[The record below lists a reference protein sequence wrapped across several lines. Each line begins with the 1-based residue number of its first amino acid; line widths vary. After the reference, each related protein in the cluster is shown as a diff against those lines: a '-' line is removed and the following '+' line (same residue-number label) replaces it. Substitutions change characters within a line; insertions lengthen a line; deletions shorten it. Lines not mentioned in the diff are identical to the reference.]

1 METKDNHPIGD
12 TLRMNKTTSRFFGI
26 LMISV
31 VFGSVA
37 FPQTRSNPTGN
48 DYASNPRWI
57 EMMEDPKTNFFEI
70 QKAFYT
76 YWQGR
81 ATHRGDGYKPFKRWE
96 YYWQSR
102 VNSDG
107 SFPPA
112 GQILHEYKRFAAEQP
127 EGSGFK
133 SGNANWLE
141 LGPKTRIDVGGYVG
155 IGRLNAIVCHPSD
168 TSIVYAGAPSGGL
181 WKSTDGGKNWI
192 VLTDRMPSLG
202 ISSILIHP
210 SKPNDILVGTGDRDH
225 GDARGIG
232 VIHSSD
238 GGVNWEMNNNGMGNV
253 TVGMMDRSETDP
265 DFILAATNGGIFKT
279 KDGGAHWELKTNV
292 NAAFKDIKLK
302 PGNSNIAYATS
313 VGIVGFYR
321 SEDAGETWVQVPE
334 TAGVPTQGRLVI
346 GVTPAASNLVYL
358 VCGATAY
365 VGCFVSQDD
374 GKNFIVQSASPNILG
389 YASDGSDAGSQAWYD
404 LAICV
409 DPTSAQVV
417 HVGGVNLWRSDNGGK
432 TWKITGHWTG
442 SGAAEVH
449 ADQHTFFYNP
459 VNKRLYAGNDG
470 GIYFTDNRGATWKE
484 ISIGLGIGQIY
495 RLGVSA
501 TNPYKVV
508 TGFQDN
514 GSATWTGKEWMTSGG
529 GDGMESAVDPT
540 DYQYS
545 YATLYYGTITQLLF
559 NGYNR
564 QVGGKGTGG
573 IDEDGA
579 WVTPYL
585 IHQDDGNT
593 MIAGYKNIWITHDL
607 KNPNTLS
614 WKKISNNLAG
624 TNDVYVSSLEQS
636 PAQPQMLYV
645 SRNDRRLFRT
655 DDFNKSNPVWIDL
668 TLNLPIEATPS
679 DMECHPFD
687 PMTVYMTL
695 AGRVFK
701 SSDKGE
707 TWTDISGTLPKISL
721 NTILFDESSV
731 EGLYVGTDAG
741 VYFKD
746 AGMPDWVF
754 YNTNLPLSVEA
765 SELDVYYDHLD
776 RSKSRLRAST
786 FGRGLWESPLAGSNP
801 ILPATFLTA
810 ENGNNKINLY
820 WNTPFY
826 PQYVT
831 NYKIFRN
838 NIQYDISTTP
848 YWSDDQVEH
857 NKDYTYY
864 IVAVYANST
873 EANPSNSAS
882 SILIDPATL
891 PYSADFESSSA
902 GWTSTKSVYGWKY
915 GTSSELA
922 IPGNDGHF
930 FGIQGVE
937 TTTNNKATDCLIS
950 PATDLSSYAGSA
962 VSLSFDYSYLRSPEF
977 GKFNVVYRV
986 SKDSAWAQLLSL
998 DPAYATEWAWDS
1010 VKLIL
1015 PDQALTANTQIG
1027 FLYENHGNSFGGAG
1041 IDNIQLTAKS
1051 LGVQEKISLV
1061 TCRIFPSPNNGLFQ
1075 VEFTPKQPGKITI
1088 QIVNLNGQ
1096 IVLDEQFTSGTGQI
1110 IKYFDLRNQARG
1122 VYQIRIQTA
1131 DGNYTDRITTQ

>member
-1 METKDNHPIGD
+1 MKKIIF
-12 TLRMNKTTSRFFGI
+12 RFFGI
-26 LMISV
+26 LMISMA
-31 VFGSVA
+31 FGSVA

-57 EMMEDPKTNFFEI
+57 EMMEDPKANFFEI

-81 ATHRGDGYKPFKRWE
+81 VTHRGDGYKPFKRWE

-112 GQILHEYKRFAAEQP
+112 GQLLREYERFAAEQP
-127 EGSGFK
+127 EGPGFK

-155 IGRLNAIVCHPSD
+155 IGRLNAIACHPSD

-181 WKSTDGGKNWI
+181 WKSTDGGKNWV
-192 VLTDRMPSLG
+192 VLTDHMPSLG

-210 SKPNDILVGTGDRDH
+210 SKPDDILVGTGDRDH

-232 VIHSSD
+232 VIHSSN
-238 GGVNWEMNNNGMGNV
+238 GGATWEMYNEGMGEY
-253 TVGMMDRSETDP
+253 TVGMMARSETNP
-265 DFILAATNGGIFKT
+265 DFILAATNRGIFKT
-279 KDGGAHWELKTNV
+279 TNGGAHWAVKYNPDG
-292 NAAFKDIKLK
+292 AAFKDIQLK
-302 PGNSNIAYATS
+302 PGNSNVAYATS
-313 VGIVGFYR
+313 TGAVVGFYR
-321 SEDAGETWVQVPE
+321 SEDAGETWTQVPDS
-334 TAGVPTQGRLVI
+334 AGVPKGTRMVI

-358 VCGATAY
+358 VCDAGVY

-374 GKNFIVQSASPNILG
+374 GKHFILQSDSPNILG
-389 YASDGSDAGSQAWYD
+389 GSADGSGGGSQGWYD
-404 LAICV
+404 LSVFV
-409 DPTSAQVV
+409 DPVSAQVV
-417 HVGGVNLWRSDNGGK
+417 HVGGINLWRSDNSGK

-442 SGAAEVH
+442 SGAPEVH

-459 VNKRLYAGNDG
+459 VNKRLYTGNDG

-484 ISIGLGIGQIY
+484 ISKGLGIGQIY

-514 GSATWTGKEWMTSGG
+514 GSATWTGQEWMTSGG

-545 YATLYYGTITQLLF
+545 YTTIYYGDIFQYVL

-564 QVGGKGTGG
+564 QVGGIKIGG
-573 IDEDGA
+573 IDESGA

-624 TNDVYVSSLEQS
+624 TNDVYVTALEQS

-645 SRNDRRLFRT
+645 SRNDRKLFRT

-668 TLNLPIEATPS
+668 TSNLPISATPS
-679 DMECHPFD
+679 SLECHPFD

-707 TWTDISGTLPKISL
+707 TWTDISGSLPYIAM

-754 YNTNLPLSVEA
+754 YNTNLPLSVEI

-786 FGRGLWESPLAGSNP
+786 FGRGLWESPLAESNP
-801 ILPATFLTA
+801 ILPATFLEA
-810 ENGNNKINLY
+810 VNSNNKINLY

-838 NIQYDISTTP
+838 NIQYDVSSTP

-857 NKDYTYY
+857 NIDYTYY

-873 EANPSNSAS
+873 EAKPSNSAS
-882 SILIDPATL
+882 AILIDPLAL
-891 PYSADFESSSA
+891 PYSADFESSTA

-915 GTSSELA
+915 GTSGELA

-937 TTTNNKATDCLIS
+937 TTANNKVTDCLIS
-950 PATDLSSYAGSA
+950 PAADLTSYLGSA
-962 VSLSFDYSYLRSPEF
+962 VSLSFDYSFLQSPEY
-977 GKFNVVYRV
+977 GKLDVVYRV
-986 SKDSAWAQLLSL
+986 AKDSAWVELSGL
-998 DPAYATEWAWDS
+998 NPVNESQWAWDS

-1015 PDQALTANTQIG
+1015 PDQALTATTQIG
-1027 FLYENHGNSFGGAG
+1027 FGYENHGSSFGGAG

-1051 LGVQEKISLV
+1051 LGIPEISSLIS
-1061 TCRIFPSPNNGLFQ
+1061 CRIFPNPNNGLFQ
-1075 VEFTPKQPGKITI
+1075 IELTPKQPGKVSI
-1088 QIVNLNGQ
+1088 QIINLNGQ
-1096 IVLDEQFTSGTGQI
+1096 IVLDEQLNSGTGKV
-1110 IKYFDLRNQARG
+1110 IKSFDLRNQARG
-1122 VYQIRIQTA
+1122 VYQIRIQTS
-1131 DGNYTDRITTQ
+1131 DGNYTYRITTQ